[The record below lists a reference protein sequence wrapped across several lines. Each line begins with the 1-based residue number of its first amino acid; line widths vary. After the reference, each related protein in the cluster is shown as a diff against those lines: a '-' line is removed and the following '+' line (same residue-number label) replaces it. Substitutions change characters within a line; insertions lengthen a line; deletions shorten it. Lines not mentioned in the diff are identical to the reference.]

1 MKWLKDPFRSFL
13 SVYGVLVLI
22 SISLLL
28 LTRQSLNFWF
38 LEKSALPLLEAQATL
53 IDQQWYDEGPYATRE
68 YLREEKSSL
77 FTYQFAETISDDELP
92 TQYRDEYEEEHR
104 NEEHS
109 EFQFEALS
117 LSIEWSEEA
126 ESADDA
132 SASIDVYLPTGERWQ
147 RLNIAIN
154 VNHFNDQFSSFNL
167 LIYSVI
173 AVLLLGVLIAYLMVR
188 KIQFR
193 LVDIN
198 QTSQSIRQSGDL
210 NQSIPSEN
218 LSGPLA
224 ETIDEINL
232 MLADIRHSVE
242 MTKQQANN
250 IAHDLRTP
258 LTTVYNRVQ
267 QLSQTH
273 PELEELVAL
282 LGRLLS
288 TFNLLLRINRLESN
302 GETPKLS
309 SFDINPLFDDVCDLY
324 MPALEDK
331 NQQLTSQVNS
341 GLTVH
346 ANADLLFQVIC
357 NLIDNAGKF
366 SPEESQMVLSAIQS
380 DKQIQIE
387 IIDQSGG
394 VSSEELEQLCDKF
407 YRSDSSRHK
416 NGNGLGLSFV
426 RAAVER
432 MGGTL
437 LLENRQLDGKE
448 GLSIQIRL
456 PAGIPE
462 I

>member
-28 LTRQSLNFWF
+28 LTKQSLNFWF

-77 FTYQFAETISDDELP
+77 FTYRFAETLSDDELP
-92 TQYRDEYEEEHR
+92 PEYRDEYADEHR
-104 NEEHS
+104 SDEHS

-126 ESADDA
+126 ESADEA

-173 AVLLLGVLIAYLMVR
+173 TVLLLGVLIAYLMVR
-188 KIQFR
+188 KIQSR

-198 QTSQSIRQSGDL
+198 QTSQNIRKSGDL
-210 NQSIPSEN
+210 SQTIPSDN
-218 LSGPLA
+218 LTGPLA
-224 ETIDEINL
+224 ETIEQVNL
-232 MLADIRHSVE
+232 MLAEIKSSVD

-267 QLSQTH
+267 QLNQTH
-273 PELEELVAL
+273 PELEELESL

-302 GETPKLS
+302 GETPQLS
-309 SFDINPLFDDVCDLY
+309 SFPIEPVFNDVCDLY
-324 MPALEDK
+324 MPVLEEK
-331 NQQLTSQVNS
+331 KQTLVSQPDR
-341 GLTVH
+341 GLLIT
-346 ANADLLFQVIC
+346 ANPDLLFQIIC

-366 SPEESQMVLSAIQS
+366 SPEESQIVLSAIQS
-380 DKQIQIE
+380 DKQVRIE
-387 IIDQSGG
+387 INDQSGG

-407 YRSDSSRHK
+407 YRSDSSRHES
-416 NGNGLGLSFV
+416 GNGLGLSFV
-426 RAAVER
+426 RVAVER

-437 LLENRQLDGKE
+437 HLNNQLMDGRN
-448 GLSIQIRL
+448 GLSVQIEL
-456 PAGIPE
+456 PAGTPD
-462 I
+462 